1 VLFGAFFQRAGRLL
15 GRLGPEDG
23 EARALVVG
31 SIAAVA
37 GFLVG
42 GLTEYNF
49 GDSEVVMVAYT
60 VMALPFVAA
69 RRGPGAR

>member
-1 VLFGAFFQRAGRLL
+1 
-15 GRLGPEDG
+15 
-23 EARALVVG
+23 VG
-31 SIAAVA
+31 SLAAVA

-69 RRGPGAR
+69 RAEDDGAMTAPLLSPAS